1 MAYTEADKMLLA
13 SFIMMDVSA
22 LKAENDICI
31 AEGREPKYGERDFYK
46 AVEVAE
52 RKLRK
57 Y

>member
-22 LKAENDICI
+22 LQAENELRKS
-31 AEGREPKYGERDFYK
+31 EGREPKYGESDFYK
-46 AVEVAE
+46 ALQVAE
-52 RKLRK
+52 RKLEK